1 MNLLQKIYETTKKKV
16 VLRRDVTEYTK
27 ALKILKEITNVK
39 SDLDI
44 REQNARIANLE
55 KQSKEE
61 STEDRTYT
69 VVIGNAKDY
78 IG

>member
-1 MNLLQKIYETTKKKV
+1 MLTREMIDYA
-16 VLRRDVTEYTK
+16 K
-27 ALKILKEITNVK
+27 ALKVLKEVAGVK

-44 REQNARIANLE
+44 KEQNARIANLE

-61 STEDRTYT
+61 TDGDRTYT
-69 VVIGNAKDY
+69 VVITGDAKEY

>member
-1 MNLLQKIYETTKKKV
+1 MLT
-16 VLRRDVTEYTK
+16 RDMIGYAK
-27 ALKILKEITNVK
+27 ALKVLKEVAGVK
-39 SDLDI
+39 SELDI
-44 REQNARIANLE
+44 KEQNARIANLE

-61 STEDRTYT
+61 SDGDRTYT